1 MSSTT
6 LPEILSLFKI
16 PTNATPAD
24 DSDVKSPTI
33 AVDPSDKKLKNHLEY
48 YKSVVEISMLP
59 DGAQLKKILT
69 SSPQDAFKLNV
80 NAQSVVWQPSDK
92 GFLIDCNSKAM
103 WEYVRNYLVKNA
115 GVLSTQKGVSIWKAS
130 KAANTG
136 KNYEEVTSSSLWK
149 EMMKIQPELAQYDI
163 FSDNLSVNK
172 KLLALFPL
180 KNLPK
185 ESEKSNTQTNQLEY
199 GIKNSSVDNL
209 ELSNVSQMFQW
220 LVKCSKAVK
229 VLEGMI
235 EGSPDQQKW
244 CESLLPLKTILDDV
258 LLMETYI
265 TVGEYRCNDKAS
277 DKSYPIVLRCHV
289 SLMHLHHKKLLL
301 IPKDI
306 PKVQRNNLFVIATQE
321 QKDEQEA
328 MGKTFAQESDLS
340 MEMAQFEK
348 MIETFG
354 KDDDSEQKSS
364 AVFHEDVIASTTNW
378 NKVIDF
384 LVGNINNYQKYTL
397 QPHLI
402 FVSATD
408 EIRCLYDA
416 FKTAVHTVS
425 KNPAQDN
432 LLKKCL
438 NDSVKN
444 PDTTSFDQ
452 QAQDTYTANNDFA
465 GYLKENKIVHTEYF
479 KHNGETF
486 GLVKSSGVD
495 FDHFGL
501 NQHQRI
507 FAHHASQMSQTGSEN
522 IIALNGPPGTGKTT
536 VLQTVIA
543 SMVVN
548 NTLEGQ
554 DLPVIFGCSATN
566 QAKNNII
573 GGFAYDEVHPK
584 YNAEKSLY
592 QRWIYATEKVN
603 GELVCKS
610 VDYGL
615 SLENSALS
623 TLANN
628 LYQNKDNLAV
638 NYCAKHENYKKH
650 QKLSDSQIIAS
661 NILSNLWGGNNSV
674 VNWSA
679 PPVQPPADVFNWNM
693 IGNAAL
699 LHVGIPPEVCQQI
712 MGALTGGPQQHISVC
727 VQDLKQDLQKVH
739 AMFLHATQQKSNW
752 SNQLYAHKISVE
764 SISDTQLLCSH
775 NYQSLQSD
783 LQLVCQNLDNIQTQQ
798 NELDQEIEDL
808 SLAVALEKEEVE
820 GQWGAS
826 VFDKKYKKGSQHW
839 SGFMGAYYQSRSW
852 INRLKRII
860 GLRHVCI
867 NQTFNQYETMLNS
880 TYLDEYVDHFTNQ
893 VGSEVF
899 SNEFCAETASYL
911 KKEQVRAIYR
921 NQYNNYVLALE
932 EGHQEML
939 KKIKDQ
945 QQVLES
951 NKTVLSD
958 ERRKIESEISEWNYC
973 QLALSNINAA
983 AQCVLQQVQNMLNV
997 LASSPTTQQ
1006 RMQAVEHRLKIHMP
1020 QKSSNG
1026 LILPHGLEIKSVIQ
1040 HAVDELLDCASVLVD
1055 NVFKPTMFHL
1065 SARIQE
1071 GLFINKLLSLDPKS
1085 KDFEKYFVYSF
1096 KDSLPLRYSWMAK
1109 ICPVFV
1115 STFHSL
1121 ARNVNFKN
1129 QGLEYANIGF
1139 IDVLVVDEA
1148 GQASPELAA
1157 MGLLLS
1163 KKSIVVGDGYQIAP
1177 VYNMEASLDWGL
1189 FRAKT
1194 QQKYSLEDFDKN
1206 PWNCHQSS
1214 ILKVAQ
1220 QYTKW
1225 HQYPNLERG
1234 LYLVEHN
1241 RCPVEVIQFCDQL
1254 IYKNNLRYSI
1264 TSLYTQQTSNGY
1276 SLKYPAQ
1283 LKKNGSLGKCSVNFI
1298 RNAKI
1303 LASPHNLYFEDQKPF
1318 ELITHGGDCKKG
1330 VRWNSE
1336 EIDAILKWIDGKFSD
1351 IEESCTAQSKTM
1363 QLNKILAIITPF
1375 KRQAEEIRKQGKLH
1389 TYKNLYLEQ
1398 NKNSLFAPKGPH
1410 NNDGLIIGTVHSLQG
1425 AEIPIVLFSNVY
1437 GSNDKLVQPFIDR
1450 QPEILNVAVSRAKQS
1465 FYVFANQSYWNAKA
1479 ANGTGATGML
1489 AQHIQQYMF

>member
-16 PTNATPAD
+16 PTNVQPAV
-24 DSDVKSPTI
+24 DSDVKSPI
-33 AVDPSDKKLKNHLEY
+33 VAVGASDKKLKNHLEY

-69 SSPQDAFKLNV
+69 TAPEEAFRWNT
-80 NAQSVVWQPSDK
+80 NDGTIVWQPHDK
-92 GFLIDCNSKAM
+92 GFLIDCNSKEM
-103 WEYVRNYLVKNA
+103 WGFLRNHLANKA
-115 GVLSTQKGVSIWKAS
+115 GVLSTQKNVSIWKAS
-130 KAANTG
+130 GATDTG
-136 KNYEEVTSSSLWK
+136 KNYQEVTSSSLWRAAAK
-149 EMMKIQPELAQYDI
+149 DRPELAQYDI
-163 FSDNLSVNK
+163 FSDNLNVYK
-172 KLLALFPL
+172 KLFSLFSLAS
-180 KNLPK
+180 KGA
-185 ESEKSNTQTNQLEY
+185 EKSSSQTKQLEDS
-199 GIKNSSVDNL
+199 IKNSSVDNL
-209 ELSNVSQMFQW
+209 NSSKVAEMFQW
-220 LVKCSKAVK
+220 LVKCSKAIK
-229 VLEGMI
+229 VLEEII

-244 CESLLPLKTILDDV
+244 CESLLPLKTILDDL
-258 LLMETYI
+258 LLMENYI
-265 TVGEYRCNDKAS
+265 TVGEYKCEGKAS

-289 SLMHLHHKKLLL
+289 SLMHLQHKKLLL

-306 PKVQRNNLFVIATQE
+306 PKVQRNNLFVKATEE

-328 MGKTFAQESDLS
+328 SGKIFAQESDLS
-340 MEMAQFEK
+340 MEMSQFEK

-354 KDDDSEQKSS
+354 KDDDSEQKNS
-364 AVFHEDVIASTTNW
+364 AVFHEDFISNTTNW

-384 LVGNINNYQKYTL
+384 LVENVNDYQNYTL

-402 FVSATD
+402 FVSASD

-425 KNPAQDN
+425 KNPGQSN

-438 NDSVKN
+438 DDSIAP
-444 PDTTSFDQ
+444 PDATTFDQ
-452 QAQDTYTANNDFA
+452 QVDEVYTANNDFA

-479 KHNGETF
+479 QHNGNDF
-486 GLVKSSGVD
+486 IKVKSLGGD

-507 FAHHASQMSQTGSEN
+507 FAHHASKMSQAGSESV
-522 IIALNGPPGTGKTT
+522 IALNGPPGTGKTT

-548 NTLEGQ
+548 STLQNES
-554 DLPVIFGCSATN
+554 LPVIFGCSATN

-573 GGFAYDEVHPK
+573 GGFTYDEVHPK
-584 YNAEKSLY
+584 YNVDKPLY
-592 QRWIYATEKVN
+592 QRWIYATENLN

-623 TLANN
+623 NLATN
-628 LYQNKDNLAV
+628 LYENADNLAV
-638 NYCAKHENYKKH
+638 NYCAKYENYANTD
-650 QKLSDSQIIAS
+650 KLSASQISAS
-661 NILSNLWGGNNSV
+661 DFLSNLWGEFNSIKD
-674 VNWSA
+674 WSA
-679 PPVQPPADVFNWNM
+679 QPPQPVSNAFDWNSL
-693 IGNAAL
+693 GNSAL
-699 LHVGIPPEVCQQI
+699 LGVGIPPEVCQQLI
-712 MGALTGGPQQHISVC
+712 SVLSGSPQQRISAC
-727 VQDLKQDLQKVH
+727 AQNLQQDLQKVH
-739 AMFLHATQQKSNW
+739 AMFVQTTQQKASW
-752 SNQLYAHKISVE
+752 FGKLCGIKRSVE
-764 SISDTQLLCSH
+764 ALTEHQLSCAH
-775 NYQSLQSD
+775 NYQELQD
-783 LQLVCQNLDNIQTQQ
+783 QLEKCNHNLYTNQTQQ
-798 NELDQEIEDL
+798 AQLEQNIRDLDANVAAEKDEIE
-808 SLAVALEKEEVE
+808 A
-820 GQWGAS
+820 QWGVVACE
-826 VFDKKYKKGSQHW
+826 KKYKKGARHW
-839 SGFMGAYYQSRSW
+839 SSFVDKYYKSRSW
-852 INRLKRII
+852 LNRLKRMI
-860 GLRHVCI
+860 GLQHVCI
-867 NQTFNQYETMLNS
+867 NRTFQQYEIMLDS
-880 TYLDEYVDHFTNQ
+880 TYLTEYVDHFTNQ
-893 VGSEVF
+893 VGADVYSNQF
-899 SNEFCAETASYL
+899 SVENISYL
-911 KKEQVRAIYR
+911 KKEKMQTIYL
-921 NQYNNYVLALE
+921 NQYNALLSDLE
-932 EGHQEML
+932 EAYQEML
-939 KKIKDQ
+939 QGIEEQ
-945 QQVLES
+945 QQILEGNQNTLTKEREQIEKALTQWNECQQAYS
-951 NKTVLSD
+951 NLSA
-958 ERRKIESEISEWNYC
+958 SSLY
-973 QLALSNINAA
+973 L
-983 AQCVLQQVQNMLNV
+983 LQQVQDVLNV
-997 LASSPTTQQ
+997 LSHAPTTQQ
-1006 RMQAVEHRLKIHMP
+1006 RMQAVEQRLKTHMP
-1020 QKSSNG
+1020 QHNQNG
-1026 LILPHGLEIKSVIQ
+1026 WVLPHGLEIKSVIQ
-1040 HAVDELLDCASVLVD
+1040 HATEELMDCISVLVD

-1071 GLFINKLLSLDPKS
+1071 GLFINKLLSFGPKS
-1085 KDFEKYFVYSF
+1085 KDFEKHFVYSF
-1096 KDSLPLRYSWMAK
+1096 EDSVHKRYSWMAK

-1163 KKSIVVGDGYQIAP
+1163 KKSIVVGDGYQISP

-1194 QQKYSLEDFDKN
+1194 QQKCSLEDFDKN

-1264 TSLYTQQTSNGY
+1264 SSLYTQKTSNGY
-1276 SLKYPAQ
+1276 SLKYANQ
-1283 LKKNGSLGKCSVNFI
+1283 LKQSGSLGKCSVNFI
-1298 RNAKI
+1298 RNSKI
-1303 LASPHNLYFEDQKPF
+1303 LPAPANLYFVGQKPF
-1318 ELITHGGDCKKG
+1318 DLISHGGDCKKG
-1330 VRWNSE
+1330 VRWNPE
-1336 EIDAILKWIDGKFSD
+1336 EIETILQWIDGKFTE
-1351 IEESCTAQSKTM
+1351 IEQSCQKQSKPM

-1375 KRQAEEIRKQGKLH
+1375 KRQADEIRKQGKLH
-1389 TYKNLYLEQ
+1389 IYNNLYLEQ
-1398 NKNSLFAPKGPH
+1398 NKNALFSPKGP
-1410 NNDGLIIGTVHSLQG
+1410 NNKDGLIIGTVHSLQG

-1437 GSNDKLVQPFIDR
+1437 GSQDTLVQPFIDR

-1479 ANGTGATGML
+1479 ANGAGATAML
-1489 AQHIQQYMF
+1489 AQHIQQYTI

>member
-80 NAQSVVWQPSDK
+80 NAQNVVWQTFDK
-92 GFLIDCNSKAM
+92 GFLIDCNSKEM
-103 WEYVRNYLVKNA
+103 WGFLRNHLANKA
-115 GVLSTQKGVSIWKAS
+115 GVLSTQKNVSIWKAS
-130 KAANTG
+130 AATDTG
-136 KNYEEVTSSSLWK
+136 KNYQEVTSSSLWRAAAK
-149 EMMKIQPELAQYDI
+149 DRPELAQYDI
-163 FSDNLSVNK
+163 FSDNLNVYK
-172 KLLALFPL
+172 KLFALFPL
-180 KNLPK
+180 TNKGT
-185 ESEKSNTQTNQLEY
+185 EKSNSQTKQFEDSIN
-199 GIKNSSVDNL
+199 NSSVDNL
-209 ELSNVSQMFQW
+209 NSSNVAQMFQW
-220 LVKCSKAVK
+220 LVKCSKAIK
-229 VLEGMI
+229 VLEEII
-235 EGSPDQQKW
+235 EGTLDQQKW

-258 LLMETYI
+258 LLMENYI

-306 PKVQRNNLFVIATQE
+306 PKVQRNNLFVTATEE

-328 MGKTFAQESDLS
+328 MGKTFAEESDLS

-348 MIETFG
+348 MIEIFG
-354 KDDDSEQKSS
+354 KDDDLEQKNS
-364 AVFHEDVIASTTNW
+364 AVFHEDFISNTTNW

-384 LVGNINNYQKYTL
+384 LVGNINDYQKYTL

-425 KNPAQDN
+425 KNPGQNN
-432 LLKKCL
+432 LLQKCL
-438 NDSVKN
+438 AASIAV

-452 QAQDTYTANNDFA
+452 QAHDVYMSNNDFA

-479 KHNGETF
+479 QHNKNDF
-486 GLVKSSGVD
+486 LKVKSSGAD

-507 FAHHASQMSQTGSEN
+507 FAHHASKMPQTGSEN
-522 IIALNGPPGTGKTT
+522 VIALNGPPGTGKTT

-548 NTLEGQ
+548 STLQNES
-554 DLPVIFGCSATN
+554 LPVIFGCSATN

-584 YNAEKSLY
+584 YNVDKSLY
-592 QRWIYATEKVN
+592 QRWVYATENVN
-603 GELVCKS
+603 GKLACKS

-615 SLENSALS
+615 ALENSALS
-623 TLANN
+623 NLATN
-628 LYQNKDNLAV
+628 LYENANNLAV
-638 NYCAKHENYKKH
+638 NYCAKYENYANTD
-650 QKLSDSQIIAS
+650 KLSASQISAS
-661 NILSNLWGGNNSV
+661 DFLSNLWGGFNSV
-674 VNWSA
+674 KGWSA
-679 PPVQPPADVFNWNM
+679 QPPQPVSNAFNWNSL
-693 IGNAAL
+693 GNSAL
-699 LHVGIPPEVCQQI
+699 LSVGIPPELCQQLI
-712 MGALTGGPQQHISVC
+712 SALAGSPQQRISAC
-727 VQDLKQDLQKVH
+727 VQNLQQDLQKVH
-739 AMFLHATQQKSNW
+739 GMFVQTTQQKASW
-752 SNQLYAHKISVE
+752 FGKLWAVKRSVE
-764 SISDTQLLCSH
+764 DLTEKQLSCAH
-775 NYQSLQSD
+775 NYQELQD
-783 LQLVCQNLDNIQTQQ
+783 QLEKCNHNVYTNQTEQA
-798 NELDQEIEDL
+798 EIEQDIRDL
-808 SLAVALEKEEVE
+808 DANVAAEKDEIEAR
-820 GQWGAS
+820 WGLVACE
-826 VFDKKYKKGSQHW
+826 KRYKKGARHW
-839 SGFMGAYYQSRSW
+839 SSFVDKYYKSRSW
-852 INRLKRII
+852 LNRLKRMI
-860 GLRHVCI
+860 GLQHVCI
-867 NQTFNQYETMLNS
+867 NRTFHQYEIMLDS
-880 TYLDEYVDHFTNQ
+880 TYLTEYVDHFTNQ
-893 VGSEVF
+893 VGADVY
-899 SNEFCAETASYL
+899 SNQFTAENASYL
-911 KKEQVRAIYR
+911 KKERMQAIYLS
-921 NQYNNYVLALE
+921 QYNTLASVLE
-932 EGHQEML
+932 ETYQEML
-939 KKIKDQ
+939 QSIEDQ
-945 QQVLES
+945 QNILNN
-951 NKTVLSD
+951 NKDKLIE
-958 ERRKIESEISEWNYC
+958 ERREIEEKIAEWNYC
-973 QLALSNINAA
+973 QLACSNLSASA
-983 AQCVLQQVQNMLNV
+983 LYLLQQVQDVLNV
-997 LASSPTTQQ
+997 LSHSPITQQ
-1006 RMQAVEHRLKIHMP
+1006 RMQVVEQRLKTHMP
-1020 QKSSNG
+1020 QYDGNG
-1026 LILPHGLEIKSVIQ
+1026 WVLPHGLEIKSVIQ
-1040 HAVDELLDCASVLVD
+1040 HAVEELMDCISVLAD

-1071 GLFINKLLSLDPKS
+1071 GLFINKLLSLDPKN

-1121 ARNVNFKN
+1121 ARNVNFKDK
-1129 QGLEYANIGF
+1129 GVEYANIGF

-1148 GQASPELAA
+1148 GQASPELAT

-1194 QQKYSLEDFDKN
+1194 QQKCSAEEFDQN

-1220 QYTKW
+1220 QYTRW

-1241 RCPVEVIQFCDQL
+1241 RCPVEVIQFCDKL

-1264 TSLYTQQTSNGY
+1264 TSLYTQKTSNVY
-1276 SLKYPAQ
+1276 SLKYAAQ
-1283 LKKNGSLGKCSVNFI
+1283 LKQSGSLDKCSVNFI
-1298 RNAKI
+1298 RNSKI
-1303 LASPHNLYFEDQKPF
+1303 LPAPENLYFVGQKPF
-1318 ELITHGGDCKKG
+1318 ELISHGGDCKKG
-1330 VRWNSE
+1330 IRWNPE
-1336 EIDAILKWIDGKFSD
+1336 EIEAILKWIDGKFTE
-1351 IEESCTAQSKTM
+1351 IEQSCQKQNKPM

-1375 KRQAEEIRKQGKLH
+1375 KRQADEIRKQGKLH
-1389 TYKNLYLEQ
+1389 TYNNLYLEQ
-1398 NKNSLFAPKGPH
+1398 NKNILFSAKGP
-1410 NNDGLIIGTVHSLQG
+1410 NNKDGLIIGTVHSLQG

-1437 GSNDKLVQPFIDR
+1437 GSQDNLVQPFIDR

-1465 FYVFANQSYWNAKA
+1465 FYVFANQSYWNTKA
-1479 ANGTGATGML
+1479 NNGTGATGML
-1489 AQHIQQYMF
+1489 AQHIQQYTI